1 MPNALIH
8 ETSPYLLQHAHN
20 PVDWRAWGEE
30 AFECARSED
39 KLVFLSVGYSTC
51 HWCHVMERECFEN
64 TRVAQVMNHHF
75 INVKVDREERPDIDA
90 TYMAYVQAA
99 TGQGGWPM
107 SVWLT
112 PDGKPVFGGTYF
124 PPEDR
129 HGRPGFTRV
138 CHELGRLWRDDRTAL
153 QTHAE
158 RMMEHLKE
166 DAREAA
172 PARGL
177 AGVRVFGDFLD
188 RCETMFDPQWGGFGG
203 APKFPR
209 PVVLRALMRMA
220 ERYGMDGGEGIMAW
234 DMCDRTLRAMAAGGM
249 HDHLGGG
256 FHRYSVD
263 RYWHVPHYEK
273 MLYDQAQLAMA
284 YLDGWQISGE
294 DLFREVAEGIF
305 HYLLET
311 MRDSGG
317 AFHAAEDAD
326 SLPSAAAEHKREGAF
341 WTWEAAEI
349 SGVLDPRD
357 AEWFGAAFGVE
368 ADGNAR
374 PESDPHGELAGCNTL
389 FRAMGDEALA
399 ARFGRPESEIRERL
413 AAAKRQLAAV
423 RAKRPAPHRDD
434 KIVTAWNGLVIGAL
448 ARGGRISERPDW
460 IAAAGQAAEFLKRE
474 LWDGVGLF
482 RSYRGKRGNARAFP
496 ADYVCLISGLIELHA
511 VAPGGGWLAWA
522 EELQRVL
529 DADFWDASRA
539 GYVMRS
545 SLAGETLLVIRED
558 YDGAEPAPNHLAAEN
573 LLQLAVLVEG
583 PGHAVRAEAIL
594 RAGARVLETQPFAAP
609 LLLEALDLHERGVMK
624 FQIPRS
630 VPPAVLETLRRTYLP
645 RAVFTVEGDG
655 ADVILC
661 ESGSCRRYP

>member
-30 AFECARSED
+30 AFECARAED

-158 RMMEHLKE
+158 RMMEHLRE

-177 AGVRVFGDFLD
+177 PGVRVFGDFLD
-188 RCETMFDPQWGGFGG
+188 RCEGMFDPEWGGFGG

-220 ERYGMDGGEGIMAW
+220 ERYGMNGGEGAMAW
-234 DMCDRTLRAMAAGGM
+234 GMCDRTLRAMAAGGM

-294 DLFREVAEGIF
+294 VLFREVAEGICR
-305 HYLLET
+305 YLLET
-311 MRDSGG
+311 MRDGRG

-326 SLPSAAAEHKREGAF
+326 SLPAPEAEHPREGAF
-341 WTWEAAEI
+341 WTWDAAEI
-349 SGVLDPRD
+349 AGLLDPRE
-357 AEWFGAAFGVE
+357 AELFSAAFGVE

-389 FRAMGDEALA
+389 FRAMRDDELA
-399 ARFGRPESEIRERL
+399 ARFGCPESEIRERL
-413 AAAKRQLAAV
+413 AAAGRRLAAE
-423 RAKRPAPHRDD
+423 RGKRPAPHRDD

-448 ARGGRISERPDW
+448 ARGARVLERPDW
-460 IAAAGQAAEFLKRE
+460 ITAAGQAAEFLKRE
-474 LWDGVGLF
+474 LWMAWVC
-482 RSYRGKRGNARAFP
+482 SARIGES
-496 ADYVCLISGLIELHA
+496 VEK
-511 VAPGGGWLAWA
+511 PG
-522 EELQRVL
+522 R
-529 DADFWDASRA
+529 F
-539 GYVMRS
+539 
-545 SLAGETLLVIRED
+545 
-558 YDGAEPAPNHLAAEN
+558 
-573 LLQLAVLVEG
+573 
-583 PGHAVRAEAIL
+583 
-594 RAGARVLETQPFAAP
+594 
-609 LLLEALDLHERGVMK
+609 
-624 FQIPRS
+624 
-630 VPPAVLETLRRTYLP
+630 RRTMC
-645 RAVFTVEGDG
+645 
-655 ADVILC
+655 I
-661 ESGSCRRYP
+661 